1 MGETGSDTPL
11 IAARSMLDVFTS
23 VGAERFHVT
32 WTNSAGQP
40 RRPRSLRKNL
50 QSFGGPLLQTENAD
64 WLGAVH
70 IAGISAA
77 DLGRTIP
84 ALLDTATADCLNLTV
99 RPRGHGVRFIQ
110 LDDLAAG
117 KLPSLAAAMFLILG
131 TSPGNHQAWLVMPG
145 EHDREFAR
153 RVRRGAGADITA
165 SGATKIAGSLNFK
178 DKYAPDFPRV
188 TIREAQPGRMTTAA
202 ELERLG
208 LVAPLETFAPL
219 SPARPFS
226 RGTDKWPSYALCL
239 DKAPRN
245 RDDSGPDRSRADYV
259 WCMIAISWGHGVD
272 DTAARLPQESRKARE
287 EGLSYTMQTARQA
300 EAAVERRRQQQPLS
314 LRAVEHAWR

>member
-11 IAARSMLDVFTS
+11 IAARSMLDIFTS

-40 RRPRSLRKNL
+40 RRARSLRKNL
-50 QSFGGPLLQTENAD
+50 QSLGGPLPQTENAD
-64 WLGAVH
+64 WLDAIH

-84 ALLDTATADCLNLTV
+84 ALLDTAAADYLNLTV

-110 LDDLAAG
+110 LDDLAAT
-117 KLPSLAAAMFLILG
+117 KLPALAAAMFLIIE
-131 TSPGNHQAWLVMPG
+131 TSSDNHQAWLAMPG

-208 LVAPLETFAPL
+208 LVAPLETFAAL
-219 SPARPFS
+219 SPARRFS

-272 DTAARLPQESRKARE
+272 DTAARLLQESRKARE
-287 EGLSYTMQTARQA
+287 EGPSYAMQTARQA
-300 EAAVERRRQQQPLS
+300 EAGVERRRQQQPLR
-314 LRAVEHAWR
+314 LRAAEHGRR